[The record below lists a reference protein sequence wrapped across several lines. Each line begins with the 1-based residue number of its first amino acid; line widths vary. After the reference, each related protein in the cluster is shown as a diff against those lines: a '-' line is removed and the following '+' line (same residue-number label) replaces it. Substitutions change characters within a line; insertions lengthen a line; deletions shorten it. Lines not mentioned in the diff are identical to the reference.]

1 MNKEKLLLILKSA
14 PLEVSV
20 DITLDFLDRHS
31 IIDLLDYDDDLF
43 NMFIEAIDR
52 PSKHKGLR
60 DMTVFV
66 TEILTSVRDMRTRT
80 KKLADEALV
89 SMEKLNQTTNLVKE
103 TV

>member
-20 DITLDFLDRHS
+20 DITLGFLDQQS

-43 NMFIEAIDR
+43 DTLIKAIGR
-52 PSKHKGLR
+52 PSKQEGLR
-60 DMTVFV
+60 DMVALA
-66 TEILTSVRDMRTRT
+66 TEILTTVRDMRTRT

-89 SMEKLNQTTNLVKE
+89 SMKKLNQETN
-103 TV
+103 